1 MNEERY
7 ILARFI
13 RELMTQNDKTRKE
26 KGYSES
32 WTLTEICQIIEQI
45 RVDAV
50 LGEDVETDP
59 MDAGAGFRY
68 EEVE

>member
-13 RELMTQNDKTRKE
+13 RELMAQNDKTRKE

-32 WTLTEICQIIEQI
+32 WTLTEICQIIELI

-50 LGEDVETDP
+50 LGENIEEE
-59 MDAGAGFRY
+59 AQ
-68 EEVE
+68 EVE

>member
-13 RELMTQNDKTRKE
+13 RELMAQDDKAREE
-26 KGYSES
+26 KSYGES
-32 WTLTEICQIIEQI
+32 WNLKEICQIIEQI
-45 RVDAV
+45 RADAV

>member
-13 RELMTQNDKTRKE
+13 RELIAQNDKTRKE

-50 LGEDVETDP
+50 LGENIEEE
-59 MDAGAGFRY
+59 AQ
-68 EEVE
+68 EVE

>member
-13 RELMTQNDKTRKE
+13 RKLMAQDDKAREE
-26 KGYSES
+26 KGYGES
-32 WTLTEICQIIEQI
+32 WNLKEICQIIEQI
-45 RVDAV
+45 RADAV